1 MVGCQKCPASRYRA
15 PCAPYLTDACTVWP
29 HPRLRDITVRRIKTP
44 VTCGAEG
51 SGGPVWPAQGTRTL
65 NLPEIWPFWSLLDT
79 STFSGAA
86 FISGRLSPSLLQP
99 IFPFLSSKDTP
110 SPGQHAWFEE
120 TIELAALDRC
130 AFPYI
135 SFSFQPVNGLI
146 RARGT

>member
-1 MVGCQKCPASRYRA
+1 MPGEQVQGAMCSVLA
-15 PCAPYLTDACTVWP
+15 TVRTVRL
-29 HPRLRDITVRRIKTP
+29 HPDLRDITVRRIKTP

-51 SGGPVWPAQGTRTL
+51 SGGPVWLAQGTRTL

-86 FISGRLSPSLLQP
+86 FIKWPIVAFSSPTHF
-99 IFPFLSSKDTP
+99 FPFLSSKDTP
-110 SPGQHAWFEE
+110 SPGEYAWSEE

-130 AFPYI
+130 AFPFI
-135 SFSFQPVNGLI
+135 LFSNQLVAGLI